1 MKRSRMQQMSIEIVV
16 GFFMMMILLALGF
29 FTIIL
34 SQDNILAKN
43 YELTVVFDQ
52 VAGLIT
58 GDKVYVKGVDVG
70 RVKRLEVR
78 RDGVHALLSLDYP
91 VELRED
97 YSIHVV
103 PASVLGGKFVE
114 IREGSPEKPLLEPG
128 QIVVGK
134 GPADFIAEF
143 TEGIQKIRTSLEQG
157 GVLENLQETMAN
169 LREIT
174 RRLRDGEGTVGKL
187 LTDDGLYTNLLA
199 ISARLERGEGT
210 LGKLLSD
217 DGLYTNLL
225 AVSARLERGEGTLGK
240 LLTDDGLYT
249 NLLAVS
255 ARLER
260 GEGTLGRLLSSDDQ
274 LYQDLSDAVASLKDT
289 AQTISRGEGT
299 LGKLVKDD
307 GLYRQV
313 DSLIVEVRAAVDD
326 LRETTP
332 VVSFSS
338 IFFGAF

>member
-34 SQDNILAKN
+34 SQDNIFTKN

-70 RVKRLEVR
+70 RVKRLEVK
-78 RDGVHALLSLDYP
+78 RDGVHATLVLDYP
-91 VELRED
+91 VELREN
-97 YSIHVV
+97 YSIQVV
-103 PASVLGGKFVE
+103 PSSVLGGKFVE
-114 IREGSPEKPLLEPG
+114 IREGSPDKPLLPEG
-128 QIVVGK
+128 TQIVGK
-134 GPADFIAEF
+134 GPADFLAEL
-143 TEGIQKIRTSLEQG
+143 TEGIREVRQSLESG
-157 GVLENLQETMAN
+157 GVLGNLEETMAN
-169 LREIT
+169 IKEIT
-174 RRLRDGEGTVGKL
+174 RRLKDGEGTIGKL
-187 LTDDGLYTNLLA
+187 LTDDSLYTNLVA

-210 LGKLLSD
+210 LGKLMSD

-274 LYQDLSDAVASLKDT
+274 LYRDLSDTVASLKDT
-289 AQTISRGEGT
+289 AQTIGRGEGT
-299 LGKLVKDD
+299 LGKLVKDE
-307 GLYRQV
+307 GLYNQV
-313 DSLIVEVRAAVDD
+313 NSLVGEIRAAIDD